1 MFTGT
6 ITGPLYPVVW
16 SHIPYREMPK
26 WGKKLRRYWLGQ
38 VLPLFPFDN
47 YGIPPVEAPD
57 AGEPVSEE
65 DQIP

>member
-1 MFTGT
+1 
-6 ITGPLYPVVW
+6 
-16 SHIPYREMPK
+16 MPK

-38 VLPLFPFDN
+38 VIPLFPFDN

-57 AGEPVSEE
+57 AWEPVSEE